1 MAQVVEQLPSEYKA
15 LSSNSNTTN
24 KQKQNKKMLLATVPS
39 PVLQAGV
46 AVDKEAWQ
54 AGLTVIPNSLM

>member
-1 MAQVVEQLPSEYKA
+1 
-15 LSSNSNTTN
+15 
-24 KQKQNKKMLLATVPS
+24 MLLATVPS